1 VSQQSGAVFSRSFPA
16 RGMAIGDFDNDGDL
30 DVLVSN
36 NGEAPLLLRNE
47 GGNRNNWLGLRLVGS
62 KSNRDAVGARV
73 TLRVG
78 AARRVKQALGGAS
91 YLSASD
97 ARLLWGLGGASKVD
111 EVEVRWPSGTLTKLK
126 DVAANR
132 YVVVREEEAAPAKR

>member
-1 VSQQSGAVFSRSFPA
+1 MNAGEPPA
-16 RGMAIGDFDNDGDL
+16 
-30 DVLVSN
+30 
-36 NGEAPLLLRNE
+36 LLRND

-62 KSNRDAVGARV
+62 KSGRDAVGARV

-78 AARRVKQALGGAS
+78 ASRRVKQTLGGTS

-97 ARLLWGLGGASKVD
+97 ARLLWGLGGAAKVD
-111 EVEVRWPSGTLTKLK
+111 EVEVRWPSGALTKLK

-132 YVVVREEEAAPAKR
+132 YLTVREEEAAPAKR